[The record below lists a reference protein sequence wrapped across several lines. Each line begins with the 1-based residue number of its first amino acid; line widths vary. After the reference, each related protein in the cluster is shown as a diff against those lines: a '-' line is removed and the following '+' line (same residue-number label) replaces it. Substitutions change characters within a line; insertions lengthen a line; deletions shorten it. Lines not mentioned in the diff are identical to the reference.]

1 MAIDT
6 KADDTA
12 IKTWLREHD
21 ITPTSQRVEIA
32 RAMFARCVHLSADD
46 VFRLVNDEAG
56 QRVSKA
62 TVYNTL
68 SLLVEKGL
76 IRQVMADPSKIFY
89 DSNPAPH
96 HHFYDL
102 NTGELADIDA
112 TSVKVSGLP
121 PLPEG
126 TTMEGVDVVV
136 RLRHKR

>member
-1 MAIDT
+1 MDT
-6 KADDTA
+6 KVDDTA
-12 IKTWLREHD
+12 IKTWLREHE

-32 RAMFARCVHLSADD
+32 RVMFAGCVHLSADD

-76 IRQVMADPSKIFY
+76 IRQVMADPSKTFY
-89 DSNPAPH
+89 DSNRAPH
-96 HHFYDL
+96 HHFYDVS
-102 NTGELADIDA
+102 TGELADIDA
-112 TSVKVSGLP
+112 TNVKVSGLP

-136 RLRHKR
+136 RLRHKH